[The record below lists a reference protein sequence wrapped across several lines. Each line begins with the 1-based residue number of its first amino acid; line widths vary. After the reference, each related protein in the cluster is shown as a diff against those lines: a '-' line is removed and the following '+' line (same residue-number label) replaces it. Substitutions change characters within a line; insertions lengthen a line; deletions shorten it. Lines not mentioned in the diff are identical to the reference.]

1 MSNALILCLIA
12 AYAVIAVASAV
23 ERNWWRCL
31 YFVAAGLISVAVLGM
46 SNTR

>member
-1 MSNALILCLIA
+1 MSTTLIVILIA
-12 AYAVIAVASAV
+12 EYAVIAVAAAC

-46 SNTR
+46 SDRR